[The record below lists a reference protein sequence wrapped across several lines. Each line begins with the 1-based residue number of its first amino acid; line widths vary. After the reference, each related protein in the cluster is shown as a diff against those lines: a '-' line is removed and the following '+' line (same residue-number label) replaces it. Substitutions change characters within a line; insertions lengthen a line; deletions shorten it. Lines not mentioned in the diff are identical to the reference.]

1 MTFCRMGNNELPY
14 AEIPFPPD
22 QLQNIPESA
31 GLWFVQ
37 HSDDEAE
44 REAVVEEMMALIKA
58 VSSGLTARQK
68 DIMRLHYQE
77 QHTQEEIAEM
87 LDISQAT
94 VNHHLIGK
102 MRRGKAVGG
111 AIQKIRKAIR
121 KEATAGGGNV
131 RRNQLIAVLN
141 DMLDSSSTR
150 RNVACS
156 FKKLFELSNNRR

>member
-1 MTFCRMGNNELPY
+1 MNNNELPY

-31 GLWFVQ
+31 GLGFVQ
-37 HSDDEAE
+37 HSDSEAE
-44 REAVVEEMMALIKA
+44 REAVAEEMMVLIKA
-58 VSSGLTARQK
+58 ISRCLTARQK

-87 LDISQAT
+87 LGISQAT

-131 RRNQLIAVLN
+131 RHHQLIAVLN
-141 DMLDSSSTR
+141 DMLDLSLTR

-156 FKKLFELSNNRR
+156 FKKLFRSSSNRR